1 MREWLTV
8 IIVLLII
15 AIVLDGL
22 RRVRA
27 HRRETLRLS
36 KNMLEVDA
44 LLKDEVAPSSEFPSG
59 GARVIAYREPDDTE
73 NILQNVRESYA
84 ASRMT
89 RGAKRAADEDGG
101 DLETPVPLMGD
112 AGSFAQTPSD
122 GHTRW
127 DDREP
132 ESDPFP
138 EAHAEPSLGNLDE
151 LDWQEDRPVPAQP
164 TEQEQTEPPAKAS
177 SARDYNSDGRQQRSA
192 YDDTHWPDDRA
203 QEDDWAHET
212 AEARPDAQRET
223 RVQAPT
229 AKRAPES
236 PPEPDTSQAPAA
248 PDEVLV
254 INVMAR
260 RGEMFLGDAL
270 LASMISCGL
279 RYGEMDIFHRFETPD
294 GKGKVLFSL
303 ANMVKPGT
311 FELDAMDTFET
322 PGVCLFLALPTG
334 GDSLRAF
341 ELMAETAQTL
351 ARDLGAELKDE
362 QRSVMTRQTIE
373 HSRQRVVEYERKR
386 RLAKA

>member
-44 LLKDEVAPSSEFPSG
+44 LLKDEDAPSGEFPSG

-89 RGAKRAADEDGG
+89 RGAKRTSGEEGG
-101 DLETPVPLMGD
+101 DRDTPAPLSGD
-112 AGSFAQTPSD
+112 AGPFAQAPCD
-122 GHTRW
+122 GHTPW
-127 DDREP
+127 EDREP
-132 ESDPFP
+132 ESDPLT
-138 EAHAEPSLGNLDE
+138 ENHAEPSLGNLDE
-151 LDWQEDRPVPAQP
+151 LDWQEDRPVQVKP
-164 TEQEQTEPPAKAS
+164 TEPEQTEPPTGAG
-177 SARDYNSDGRQQRSA
+177 SARDDSSDGWQQRSA
-192 YDDTHWPDDRA
+192 YDETHWPDH
-203 QEDDWAHET
+203 QEQDDWGHE
-212 AEARPDAQRET
+212 AVEPPRDAQRET
-223 RVQAPT
+223 RAQTPT
-229 AKRAPES
+229 TEKRAPK
-236 PPEPDTSQAPAA
+236 PQFQPEPETSQA

-260 RGEMFLGDAL
+260 RGEILLGDAL